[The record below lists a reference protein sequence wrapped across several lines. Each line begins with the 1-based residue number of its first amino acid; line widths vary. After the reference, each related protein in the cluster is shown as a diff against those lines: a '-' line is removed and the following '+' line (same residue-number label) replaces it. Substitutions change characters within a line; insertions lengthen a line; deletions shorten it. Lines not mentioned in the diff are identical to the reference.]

1 MVNKF
6 LVVFFAF
13 GAFVFVVVAIGMT
26 WITIAHHEPI
36 RRAIRPDFL
45 MILMAWQALRIAV
58 SRAKYDPKGPPPDPL
73 ENFHIDF

>member
-58 SRAKYDPKGPPPDPL
+58 SRARYGPKDPPPDPL
-73 ENFHIDF
+73 KNFHIDF